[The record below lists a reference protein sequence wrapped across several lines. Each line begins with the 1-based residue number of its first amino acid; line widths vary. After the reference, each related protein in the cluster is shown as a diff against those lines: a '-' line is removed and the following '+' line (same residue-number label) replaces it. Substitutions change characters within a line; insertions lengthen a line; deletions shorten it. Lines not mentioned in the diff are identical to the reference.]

1 MRGLIDSTLREG
13 GQQVGIAFSAA
24 AKIAILRRL
33 TRLGIEEAEL
43 GVVGGDNRAL
53 AQLLAAARRIPGV
66 GRLSLWCRCLPAD
79 VATAI
84 ALRPDRLS
92 LSIPT
97 SELHLQHKFGRP
109 RSWAVATMS
118 AAIAQARAGG
128 LEFVSVGFEDASR
141 AEGEFLLELATAAR
155 AAGASRIRLADTVGI
170 ATPALIAAL
179 VTKMSAIE
187 GLELGVHTHNDF
199 GMATANALAALAAGA
214 AWADVTVLG
223 LGERAGTARLEEVVG
238 YLTLAAEEKRYQLA
252 ELKPLCQTVAKYAGV
267 EISAHHPLVGEAI
280 FACESGL
287 HLQGLLR
294 EPASYEPYAP
304 TRVGL
309 KRHLLFGG
317 KIGRRAVAEF
327 LATVGCH
334 LEGSR
339 LDRLVATLRRLA
351 AHGAPP
357 LTAAELTALARTPG

>member
-1 MRGLIDSTLREG
+1 MLGLIDSTLREG
-13 GQQVGIAFSAA
+13 GQQVGVAFSPA

-43 GVVGGDNRAL
+43 GVVGGDNRDL
-53 AQLLAAARRIPGV
+53 EQLLRAARRIPGV
-66 GRLSLWCRCLPAD
+66 CCLALWCRCLPAD

-84 ALRPDRLS
+84 ALHPDRLS

-97 SELHLQHKFGRP
+97 SELHLQRKFGRP
-109 RSWAVATMS
+109 RSWAMEAMT

-128 LEFVSVGFEDASR
+128 LEYISVGFEDASR
-141 AEGEFLLELATAAR
+141 AESDFLLELATAAW

-179 VTKMSAIE
+179 VTKMRQVE
-187 GLELGVHTHNDF
+187 KLELGVHTHNDF
-199 GMATANALAALAAGA
+199 GMATANAIAALAAGA

-223 LGERAGTARLEEVVG
+223 LGERAGNAKLEEVVG
-238 YLTLAAEEKRYQLA
+238 YLTL
-252 ELKPLCQTVAKYAGV
+252 VAKEKSYRIEELSPICQAVARLAGV
-267 EISAHHPLVGEAI
+267 RISSRQPVVGKAI

-294 EPASYEPYAP
+294 EPATYEPYAP
-304 TRVGL
+304 ARVGL
-309 KRHLLFGG
+309 ERKLLFGA
-317 KIGRRAVAEF
+317 KIGRRAVADF
-327 LATVGCH
+327 LATVGLD
-334 LEGSR
+334 LEGSH
-339 LDRLVATLRRLA
+339 LDRLVTVVRRLA

-357 LTAAELTALARTPG
+357 LTAYELITLARTP